1 MLGKSFTPNHT
12 KRTSSKGA
20 FLTQLGTG
28 TVCPKGLSMEG
39 PFLLPFHSC
48 SCSCKFSFL
57 KGFMQLQ
64 LHCRLQSMSNRGAR
78 QTKKAEAFGK
88 PEETFVALL
97 TWPNS
102 MNILVDLVLINTPSV
117 PNYKSPQES
126 WRVKIFQV
134 WPNLYNKIITFT
146 IPIKYH

>member
-12 KRTSSKGA
+12 KLTSSKGA

-78 QTKKAEAFGK
+78 QTKKAEAFRK

-102 MNILVDLVLINTPSV
+102 MHILVDLVLINTPSV
-117 PNYKSPQES
+117 PNYKSLQES
-126 WRVKIFQV
+126 WRVKPFQS
-134 WPNLYNKIITFT
+134 LTKIIDRNTK
-146 IPIKYH
+146 IYDIK

>member
-39 PFLLPFHSC
+39 PFLLPFHSS

-78 QTKKAEAFGK
+78 QTKKAEAFRK

-117 PNYKSPQES
+117 PNYKSLQES
-126 WRVKIFQV
+126 WRVKSFQS
-134 WPNLYNKIITFT
+134 LTKIIDRNTK
-146 IPIKYH
+146 IYDIK

>member
-12 KRTSSKGA
+12 KLTSSKGA

-28 TVCPKGLSMEG
+28 TVRPKGLSMEG

-78 QTKKAEAFGK
+78 QTKKAEAFRK

-102 MNILVDLVLINTPSV
+102 MHILVDLVLINTPSV
-117 PNYKSPQES
+117 PNYKSLQES
-126 WRVKIFQV
+126 WRVKPFRKCYYFV
-134 WPNLYNKIITFT
+134 V
-146 IPIKYH
+146 